1 MIWCLCGARRRQRK
15 KEDIMSGI
23 QTDNISRQ
31 RKNKMDSMESDVSY
45 RCIGE
50 NFDEGVVACGF
61 MRKRTRN
68 RSQVDFQIGYYSG
81 FFLLSGSGSYV
92 SEKGKQIPLCAGNF
106 VQRLPGEVHSTYV
119 EPDGEWLEFFISFG
133 KGRYELL
140 KGLGLLPEE
149 RVSKCPVQ
157 EKISECK
164 AHLERLKM
172 ATDGELG
179 IVLAGQE
186 QFLLELLRCG
196 QQQELERE
204 ENERAAG
211 ENLSGGKIA
220 QAAEKGEKTAEEDIQ
235 NVGKSA
241 QITGGKMWT
250 ADEKYVGKIRQAAD
264 MLSAN
269 PGANLNMEDVAKQ
282 LAIGYE
288 TFRKQFR
295 RQMGVSPAD
304 FRLQHKMRQAGH
316 MLDAGISIKETAGLM
331 GYADVYTFTRQFTK
345 TMGRTPGEYRR
356 RTDII

>member
-1 MIWCLCGARRRQRK
+1 
-15 KEDIMSGI
+15 
-23 QTDNISRQ
+23 
-31 RKNKMDSMESDVSY
+31 MESDVSY

-61 MRKRTRN
+61 MRKRTRS

-92 SEKGKQIPLCAGNF
+92 SEKGTEIPLCAGNF

-133 KGRYELL
+133 KERYELL
-140 KGLGLLPEE
+140 KNLGLLPKE

-157 EKISECK
+157 GKISECK
-164 AHLERLKM
+164 AHLERLKK
-172 ATDGELG
+172 AADGELG

-204 ENERAAG
+204 ESERTAG
-211 ENLSGGKIA
+211 KMLSGEETARETEGK
-220 QAAEKGEKTAEEDIQ
+220 T
-235 NVGKSA
+235 
-241 QITGGKMWT
+241 WT
-250 ADEKYVGKIRQAAD
+250 TDEKYAGKIRQAAD
-264 MLSAN
+264 ILSTN
-269 PGANLNMEDVAKQ
+269 PGADLNMEDVAKQ